1 MSQQNQDA
9 IFYPEKGKILINAQ
23 FYTFWISP
31 EEFKKYNLEY
41 YLNHN
46 NNNNNNSLNNR
57 ARGDFPATTTTTT
70 TTTISTLK
78 QLLTNISI

>member
-23 FYTFWISP
+23 FYTFWISL

-41 YLNHN
+41 LD
-46 NNNNNNSLNNR
+46 NNNNNSLNNR
-57 ARGDFPATTTTTT
+57 MQSRLTAWGYLPA
-70 TTTISTLK
+70 ITLDK
-78 QLLTNISI
+78 ILENIKL

>member
-41 YLNHN
+41 LVNN
-46 NNNNNNSLNNR
+46 NNNNNNSLNNH
-57 ARGDFPATTTTTT
+57 ARTRPTAWGDYPVTTLEK
-70 TTTISTLK
+70 ILE
-78 QLLTNISI
+78 NIKL

>member
-41 YLNHN
+41 LDN
-46 NNNNNNSLNNR
+46 NNNNNNNHNSNR
-57 ARGDFPATTTTTT
+57 KTIKTTLEK
-70 TTTISTLK
+70 ILE
-78 QLLTNISI
+78 NIKL

>member
-41 YLNHN
+41 LDN
-46 NNNNNNSLNNR
+46 NNNNNNKLNNSTR
-57 ARGDFPATTTTTT
+57 SLMTAWGYLPA
-70 TTTISTLK
+70 ITLDK
-78 QLLTNISI
+78 ILENIKL

>member
-1 MSQQNQDA
+1 MSEQNRDA

-41 YLNHN
+41 STLK
-46 NNNNNNSLNNR
+46 
-57 ARGDFPATTTTTT
+57 P
-70 TTTISTLK
+70 TTTITK
-78 QLLTNISI
+78 T

>member
-41 YLNHN
+41 LV
-46 NNNNNNSLNNR
+46 NNNNNNSNKNNNYLNNR
-57 ARGDFPATTTTTT
+57 ARGDFPAT
-70 TTTISTLK
+70 
-78 QLLTNISI
+78 NIWI

>member
-41 YLNHN
+41 STLK
-46 NNNNNNSLNNR
+46 
-57 ARGDFPATTTTTT
+57 PIITTTTTT
-70 TTTISTLK
+70 TTTTTLK
-78 QLLTNISI
+78 QLLTNIWI

>member
-41 YLNHN
+41 LV
-46 NNNNNNSLNNR
+46 NNNSLNNR
-57 ARGDFPATTTTTT
+57 ALTRRMAWDDFPATITTTT

-78 QLLTNISI
+78 QLLTNIWI